1 MDYWMDLY
9 KLSDKALKV
18 LDIKPASKNDGK
30 CPVYTNLWV
39 NQSCGHCY
47 YWEFCYP
54 EKEI

>member
-9 KLSDKALKV
+9 KLSAEELEE
-18 LDIKPASKNDGK
+18 LDVKPASKNDGK